1 MRPQYQ
7 GEPVFGQ
14 NFAQALTAINS
25 LTTKLSSSV
34 FGGPVEGGQRPLGPV
49 PVYRAAD
56 AHAPSAG
63 ANASLMSVQL
73 EESFSV

>member
-34 FGGPVEGGQRPLGPV
+34 FGGPVEGGQRPV
-49 PVYRAAD
+49 PVYHATD

-63 ANASLMSVQL
+63 ANTSLMSVQL